1 MKMMHQHQQPMQSAS
16 GDSEST
22 IRSSDAD
29 FKEIAASK
37 FNDIRFPKYRFASKL
52 RYLQKLANFQLI
64 DLFNTLEAFREYGL
78 NGNPDLG
85 SLVANAQVYSLL
97 DYLFVQL
104 HQRLPIARSRD
115 VDVRQSTDLVNQT
128 GFTNLLALKT
138 ALTLLSAETYKRKL
152 AYLFTLLSTTVDG
165 TGAAYLLETSFDQ
178 FLRHI
183 LTIAQ
188 YFEDVS
194 MLLFD
199 EDLHPSLFNFSA
211 SSPPVTS
218 SAFIEVLSS
227 YENQADFTAWLVVYH
242 RLADAELVIH
252 HSATCAVCGRH
263 AFSGFRYKCKK
274 CPAYNLC
281 QECFWTG
288 KSSGAHDADEHAC
301 KEYLLEKPRLRQSL
315 RQSFRNSFRRS
326 PKKLS
331 AEAAAAQ
338 QQQQQQSQPPP
349 VDEQLTRKELNL
361 TNIIASP
368 TGQRKFGV
376 TFGQPPSSA
385 AAAAAGVE
393 HYRFHDIVHLD
404 HHHRHHQLPGSHS
417 ANSITN
423 LSADEE
429 HTLIGHYLRLLSSAA
444 ATASKSE
451 GAQPT
456 PRTRHFDSTL
466 PAVNYS
472 RIAGGNAGDLHSYE
486 KAIDALESKN
496 RLLMAQIAQMKVGG
510 GGGGV
515 ERWQRC
521 RRRQRFFDELLSL
534 RRKKDD
540 LEKYLGDLNDHR
552 KVLMVQLDGLM
563 REFQE
568 LDVNGNSGGAGGTS
582 DGTASEPSF
591 SRQSSV
597 ATTVE
602 RQFSTVS
609 AMDTVDELESVK

>member
-1 MKMMHQHQQPMQSAS
+1 M
-16 GDSEST
+16 
-22 IRSSDAD
+22 
-29 FKEIAASK
+29 
-37 FNDIRFPKYRFASKL
+37 
-52 RYLQKLANFQLI
+52 
-64 DLFNTLEAFREYGL
+64 
-78 NGNPDLG
+78 
-85 SLVANAQVYSLL
+85 
-97 DYLFVQL
+97 
-104 HQRLPIARSRD
+104 
-115 VDVRQSTDLVNQT
+115 
-128 GFTNLLALKT
+128 ALKT

-515 ERWQRC
+515 NRSTRVNSTSSTTSNNMDHTAHVAALRNDNERAATPQSSGGGSGVVVGNA
-521 RRRQRFFDELLSL
+521 FFDELLSL